1 MALEGFFLFL
11 FYFGTRFST
20 FLMEIDIFMD
30 HKHPIFWGVQLY
42 MAILKRVSRH
52 LGLPPLL
59 LSLLDG
65 GNVSSLKGSFVD
77 FARV

>member
-1 MALEGFFLFL
+1 
-11 FYFGTRFST
+11 
-20 FLMEIDIFMD
+20 MEIDIFMD
-30 HKHPIFWGVQLY
+30 PKHPIFWGVQLY